1 MNLAELLARRAREMP
16 DAPAIVEGP
25 AGRSRTTTF
34 AGLDRAAASVAAQ
47 LARAGMKRGEAALVF
62 MPMGATLY
70 ASLLGLFRSG
80 LVAMV
85 VDPSA
90 GAAHIG
96 RCLRLFP
103 PRAFVG
109 IPKAHLL
116 RLAVPELRRV
126 PLQFAT
132 TSWVPGAARLE
143 LDGNAAAPVVAVEP
157 DAPALVSFT
166 SGSTGEPK
174 AVVRSHGFLL
184 EQHRVLAHAL
194 EDRPGERD
202 LTTLPVFLL
211 GNLASGVV
219 SIVPDADLRFPGRV
233 DAGPVLDQIERL
245 GVERTGA
252 SPAFVERLVEHCEA
266 TGRRLDAFRRVYV
279 GGAPVFPGLIRRA
292 QALLGAGELI
302 AVYGS
307 TEAEPI
313 AHVAAREIAPEDF
326 DAMLAGRG
334 LLAGRPVPEIA
345 ARILANRAGETIRN
359 ETGGPFTRAAF
370 DAACLPPGEA
380 GEIVVSG
387 RHVVRGY
394 LGGRGDAETKFDV
407 DGERWHRTGDLGC
420 FDARGRLWLLGR
432 CKAVVRDARGT
443 LYPFAVE
450 TAALGVPGVRRAA
463 LAAPGGRRILLIEPL
478 AGAAP
483 DLALVRERLAWAQ
496 LDRVET
502 VAAIPVDARHNA
514 KVDYAALDAL
524 IRRRGLG

>member
-1 MNLAELLARRAREMP
+1 MNLAELLAQRARGMP
-16 DAPAIVEGP
+16 DAAAIVEGP
-25 AGRSRTTTF
+25 GGGERTTTF
-34 AGLDRAAASVAAQ
+34 AQLDRAAAAIAGQ
-47 LARAGMKRGEAALVF
+47 LARAGMRRGEAALVF
-62 MPMGATLY
+62 VPMGATLY
-70 ASLLGLFRSG
+70 AVLLALFRSG

-90 GAAHIG
+90 GAAHVA

-116 RLAVPELRRV
+116 RLVVPELRRV
-126 PLQFAT
+126 PLKFT
-132 TSWVPGAARLE
+132 TSGWIPGATRLASDAPAQARPI
-143 LDGNAAAPVVAVEP
+143 ATVEP
-157 DAPALVSFT
+157 DAPALVTFT

-211 GNLASGVV
+211 GNLASGVTSV
-219 SIVPDADLRFPGRV
+219 VPDADLRFPGRIG
-233 DAGPVLDQIERL
+233 AGPVLDQIERL

-266 TGRRLDAFRRVYV
+266 TGRTLGAFKRVYV
-279 GGAPVFPGLIRRA
+279 GGAPVFPGFIRRA

-313 AHVAAREIAPEDF
+313 AHVGAREIAPADF
-326 DAMLAGRG
+326 EAMLSGEG
-334 LLAGRPVPEIA
+334 LLAGPPVPEIA
-345 ARILANRAGETIRN
+345 VRIIANRPDEAL
-359 ETGGPFTRAAF
+359 GPFTRAAF
-370 DAACLPPGEA
+370 DAACLPQGEA

-407 DGERWHRTGDLGC
+407 DGERWHRTGDLGR
-420 FDARGRLWLLGR
+420 FDPRGRLWLLGR
-432 CKAVVRDARGT
+432 CKAVVRDARGV

-450 TAALGVPGVRRAA
+450 TAAQGVAGIRRAA
-463 LAAPGGRRILLIEPL
+463 LASAGGRRVLLVEPL
-478 AGAAP
+478 AGAAR
-483 DLALVRERLAWAQ
+483 DLAAVRERLAWAA
-496 LDRVET
+496 LDRVAA
-502 VAAIPVDARHNA
+502 VDAIPVDVRHNA
-514 KVDYAALDAL
+514 KVDYAALEEMV
-524 IRRRGLG
+524 RRRGLR

>member
-1 MNLAELLARRAREMP
+1 MNLAALLAQRAREMP

-34 AGLDRAAASVAAQ
+34 AQLDRAAVAIAAQ
-47 LARAGMKRGEAALVF
+47 LATAGMKRGEAALVF
-62 MPMGATLY
+62 VPMGATLY
-70 ASLLGLFRSG
+70 AVLLALFRSG

-90 GAAHIG
+90 GAAHIA

-109 IPKAHLL
+109 IPKAHVL
-116 RLAVPELRRV
+116 RLVLPELRRV
-126 PLQFAT
+126 PLKFT
-132 TSWVPGAARLE
+132 TSGWIPGAVRLAPDAPGVATP
-143 LDGNAAAPVVAVEP
+143 LAPVEA
-157 DAPALVSFT
+157 DAPALVTFT

-184 EQHRVLAHAL
+184 DQHRVLAHAL

-211 GNLASGVV
+211 GNLASGIV
-219 SIVPDADLRFPGRV
+219 SVVPDADLRFPGRI

-245 GVERTGA
+245 GIERTGA

-266 TGRRLDAFRRVYV
+266 TGRTLAAFKRVYV

-292 QALLGAGELI
+292 QALLAAGELI

-313 AHVAAREIAPEDF
+313 AHVGAREIAPADF
-326 DAMLAGRG
+326 EAMLSGKG
-334 LLAGRPVPEIA
+334 LLAGAPVPEIA
-345 ARILANRAGETIRN
+345 VRVIANRWGEALA
-359 ETGGPFTRAAF
+359 PYTRAAF
-370 DAACLPPGEA
+370 EAACLPPDEP
-380 GEIVVSG
+380 GEIVASG
-387 RHVVRGY
+387 HHVVRGY

-407 DGERWHRTGDLGC
+407 DGERWHRTGDLGY

-432 CKAVVRDARGT
+432 CKAVVRDTRGT

-450 TAALGVPGVRRAA
+450 TAALSVAGVRRAA
-463 LAAPGGRRILLIEPL
+463 LAASDGRRVLLVEPL

-483 DLALVRERLAWAQ
+483 DLARVRQRLEWAA

-502 VAAIPVDARHNA
+502 VEAIPVDARHNA
-514 KVDYAALDAL
+514 KVDYAALEAL
-524 IRRRGLG
+524 VRRRGLG